1 MARLAN
7 GTVTGQLDC
16 RLGSIRVGDTVQCLA
31 DGLEYVVDGY
41 CGIRNESGVAFKI
54 KEWDPGKFRVVQS
67 KVDGKLLA
75 EAGGKKPAAEPEPP
89 AEAETKAEQP
99 PVAVTISPTLEDY
112 SDERLRAEL
121 ERRGFA
127 GTLTKVVTL
136 TLGA

>member
-1 MARLAN
+1 MGRLAN
-7 GTVTGQLDC
+7 GTVTGQLDS
-16 RLGSIRVGDTVQCLA
+16 RFESIRVGDTVKCLA
-31 DGLEYVVDGY
+31 DGLEYVVDGFG
-41 CGIRNESGVAFKI
+41 GIRNESGAAFKL
-54 KEWDPGKFRVVQS
+54 KEW
-67 KVDGKLLA
+67 
-75 EAGGKKPAAEPEPP
+75 KPSEFIIVEPKATRKAAEPERA
-89 AEAETKAEQP
+89 AEPETRAEQP

>member
-7 GTVTGQLDC
+7 GTVTGQFDC
-16 RLGSIRVGDTVQCLA
+16 KLGAIRVGDTVQCLA

-41 CGIRNESGVAFKI
+41 CGIRNESGAAFKI

-67 KVDGKLLA
+67 K
-75 EAGGKKPAAEPEPP
+75 AGGKETAKPDAPAEPM
-89 AEAETKAEQP
+89 AEEGQP
-99 PVAVTISPTLEDY
+99 PVAVSISPTLEDY
-112 SDERLRAEL
+112 DDERLRAEL

>member
-7 GTVTGQLDC
+7 GTVTGQFDC
-16 RLGSIRVGDTVQCLA
+16 MLGTIRVGDTVQCLA

-41 CGIRNESGVAFKI
+41 CGIRNESGAAFKL
-54 KEWDPGKFRVVQS
+54 KEWDPGKFRVVQP
-67 KVDGKLLA
+67 KVDGKTA
-75 EAGGKKPAAEPEPP
+75 EPERAAEPE
-89 AEAETKAEQP
+89 TKTEQP

-112 SDERLRAEL
+112 DDERLRAEL

>member
-7 GTVTGQLDC
+7 GTVTGQFDC
-16 RLGSIRVGDTVQCLA
+16 MLGAIRVGDTVQCLA

-41 CGIRNESGVAFKI
+41 CGIRNESGAAFKI

-67 KVDGKLLA
+67 KV
-75 EAGGKKPAAEPEPP
+75 GGKTAGLEQAAEPE
-89 AEAETKAEQP
+89 TKIEQP
-99 PVAVTISPTLEDY
+99 PVAVTISPALEDY

>member
-7 GTVTGQLDC
+7 GTVTGQFDC
-16 RLGSIRVGDTVQCLA
+16 NIGAIRVGDTVQCLA

-41 CGIRNESGVAFKI
+41 CGIRNESGAAFKV
-54 KEWDPGKFRVVQS
+54 KEWDPSKFRVVQS
-67 KVDGKLLA
+67 KVDGKT
-75 EAGGKKPAAEPEPP
+75 AEPE
-89 AEAETKAEQP
+89 TKTEQP

-112 SDERLRAEL
+112 DDERLRAEL

>member
-7 GTVTGQLDC
+7 GTVTGQFDC
-16 RLGSIRVGDTVQCLA
+16 KLGTIRVGDTVQCLA

-41 CGIRNESGVAFKI
+41 CGIRGESGAAFKI

-67 KVDGKLLA
+67 K
-75 EAGGKKPAAEPEPP
+75 AGGKGELAKPDPAAEP
-89 AEAETKAEQP
+89 KAEEGQP
-99 PVAVTISPTLEDY
+99 PVAVTISPALEDY

>member
-7 GTVTGQLDC
+7 GTVTGQFDC
-16 RLGSIRVGDTVQCLA
+16 ALGTIRVGDTVQCLA

-41 CGIRNESGVAFKI
+41 CGIRNESGAAFKI
-54 KEWDPGKFRVVQS
+54 KEWDPAKFRIVQF
-67 KVDGKLLA
+67 KVYDKV
-75 EAGGKKPAAEPEPP
+75 KPAAAPERP
-89 AEAETKAEQP
+89 AASETKAEQP

>member
-7 GTVTGQLDC
+7 GTVTGQFDC
-16 RLGSIRVGDTVQCLA
+16 NLGSIRVGDTVQCLA
-31 DGLEYVVDGY
+31 DGLEYIVDGY
-41 CGIRNESGVAFKI
+41 CGIRNESGAAFKI
-54 KEWDPGKFRVVQS
+54 KEWSPSKFRVVQS
-67 KVDGKLLA
+67 K
-75 EAGGKKPAAEPEPP
+75 AGGKGTAKPDAPAEP
-89 AEAETKAEQP
+89 KAEEKQP
-99 PVAVTISPTLEDY
+99 PLAMTISPTLEDY

>member
-7 GTVTGQLDC
+7 GTVTGQFDC
-16 RLGSIRVGDTVQCLA
+16 MLGAIRVGDTVQCLA

-41 CGIRNESGVAFKI
+41 CGIRNESGAAFKI

-67 KVDGKLLA
+67 K
-75 EAGGKKPAAEPEPP
+75 AGGKGTAKPDAPTEPMAEEG
-89 AEAETKAEQP
+89 QP
-99 PVAVTISPTLEDY
+99 PVAVTISPALEDY